1 MTEFCDRIVSFT
13 SGIERAEF
21 EQNRLVYDA
30 TIRNLELLGEA
41 ARRIPDDIRALSPE
55 IEWARIVALRNVL
68 IHGYFTIDNDILWDI
83 VHNMVGPLRAALAAL
98 EKKVP

>member
-1 MTEFCDRIVSFT
+1 
-13 SGIERAEF
+13 
-21 EQNRLVYDA
+21 
-30 TIRNLELLGEA
+30 
-41 ARRIPDDIRALSPE
+41 
-55 IEWARIVALRNVL
+55 VL